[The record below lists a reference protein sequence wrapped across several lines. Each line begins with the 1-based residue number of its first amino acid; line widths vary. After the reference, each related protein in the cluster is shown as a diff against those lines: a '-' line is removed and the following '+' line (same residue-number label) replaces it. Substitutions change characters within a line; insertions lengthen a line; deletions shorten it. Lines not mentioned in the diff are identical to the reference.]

1 MNVTVPGEAEDGA
14 GSSQNVYV
22 LRGGAWMYIRE
33 QLLCLSR
40 VVTWSGFCLLKKNVS
55 DSLCNE
61 NGFGGDFIGCRE
73 TRKEGFAAVHERDCT
88 RVS

>member
-1 MNVTVPGEAEDGA
+1 MSE
-14 GSSQNVYV
+14 Q
-22 LRGGAWMYIRE
+22 GGDVVR
-33 QLLCLSR
+33 LL
-40 VVTWSGFCLLKKNVS
+40 FIKKNVS

-73 TRKEGFAAVHERDCT
+73 TRKEGFAAVHEKDCT

>member
-1 MNVTVPGEAEDGA
+1 MLVNVTVPGEAKDLPG
-14 GSSQNVYV
+14 QNVYV
-22 LRGGAWMYIRE
+22 LRGGAWMYISE

-40 VVTWSGFCLLKKNVS
+40 VVVWSGFCLLKKVS
-55 DSLCNE
+55 DSLCSE

-88 RVS
+88 HVS